1 MTLPIY
7 IDAYSGYKANERPE
21 TSTLDEELYNIAEVE
36 DQWHEP
42 DAEYF
47 RVRTAEGKR
56 YILRY
61 NQQADEWTLQ
71 SGFDG
76 DALLGRPGIA
86 LVTVNAAQIREA
98 ESKIEGCEHC
108 HPSDSELPFDWILE
122 RVTGKAGMVDFLMA
136 EVGRCPNCKQ
146 TLTEKTLIEPK

>member
-98 ESKIEGCEHC
+98 ESKIEGCGYC
-108 HPSDSELPFDWILE
+108 HPDDSELPFDWILE
-122 RVTGKAGMVDFLMA
+122 RVAGKAGMVDFMMVETA
-136 EVGRCPNCKQ
+136 KCPNCKQ
-146 TLTEKTLIEPK
+146 TLTEKTLVELK